1 MKITAN
7 SKIFEVR
14 ENLKIS
20 DFISEQGFNPRR
32 CVVELNG
39 VAMKFSDFENLSLK
53 DGDVLEIMQIV
64 AGG

>member
-39 VAMKFSDFENLSLK
+39 AAMKFSDFENLSLK
-53 DGDVLEIMQIV
+53 DGDVLEIMQVV

>member
-39 VAMKFSDFENLSLK
+39 TAMKFSDFENLSLK